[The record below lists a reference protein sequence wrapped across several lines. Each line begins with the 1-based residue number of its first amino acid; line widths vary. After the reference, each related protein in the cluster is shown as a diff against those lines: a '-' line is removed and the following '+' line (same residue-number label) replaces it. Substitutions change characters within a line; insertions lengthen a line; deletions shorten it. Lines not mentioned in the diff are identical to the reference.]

1 MSNASNIKKD
11 IITAKGFTIQVYT
24 EDFRNDYVSL
34 TDIARY
40 KNKEEPKDVVKN
52 WLRVKN
58 TIEFLGLWESINNPN
73 FKGVEFDSFK
83 NEAGSNAFTLSS
95 KRWVESTNAIGIVS
109 KSGKNGG
116 TYAHKDIAFKFAA
129 WISAEFE
136 LYIIKDYQR
145 LKSDEGSRLSLNW
158 NLNRE
163 ISKINY
169 KIHTDAIKE
178 YLLKDLTSEQ
188 LMYKYANE
196 ADLLNVA
203 LFNKTAKQWRDAN
216 PKSKGNIR
224 DEASIN
230 ELLVLA
236 NMESYNAVLISKG
249 LPQEDRMVEL
259 RNLARAQILSL
270 ENLNNSGI
278 KSLDSVL
285 KS

>member
-11 IITAKGFTIQVYT
+11 TITAKGFAIQVYT

-40 KNKEEPKDVVKN
+40 KNKEEPNVVVAN
-52 WLRVKN
+52 WMRN
-58 TIEFLGLWESINNPN
+58 YSTIEYLGIWERLNNPN
-73 FKGVEFDSFK
+73 FKPIEFEGFLK
-83 NEAGSNAFTLSS
+83 EAGSNAFTLSPKKWS
-95 KRWVESTNAIGIVS
+95 EITNAIGLLV
-109 KSGKNGG
+109 KSGRGGG

-145 LKSDEGSRLSLNW
+145 LKSDENSRLSLNW

-178 YLLKDLTSEQ
+178 YLLKDLTPEQ

-249 LPQEDRMVEL
+249 LPQTDRMVEL
-259 RNLARAQILSL
+259 RNLARTQILSL

-285 KS
+285 KN

>member
-216 PKSKGNIR
+216 LKSKGNIR

>member
-1 MSNASNIKKD
+1 MSNMSNIKKD
-11 IITAKGFTIQVYT
+11 TINAKGFTIQVYT

-83 NEAGSNAFTLSS
+83 NEAGSNSFTLSPQ
-95 KRWVESTNAIGIVS
+95 RWVESTNAIGIVS
-109 KSGKNGG
+109 KSGKCGG

-145 LKSDEGSRLSLNW
+145 LKSDENSRLSLNW

-178 YLLKDLTSEQ
+178 YLLKDLTPEQ
-188 LMYKYANE
+188 LMYKYASE

-230 ELLVLA
+230 ELLVLS

-249 LPQEDRMVEL
+249 LQQADRMVEL
-259 RNLARAQILSL
+259 RNLARTQILSL
-270 ENLNNSGI
+270 EKLNNVGI
-278 KSLDSVL
+278 KSLDAVL
-285 KS
+285 KN

>member
-1 MSNASNIKKD
+1 MSNMSKIKKET
-11 IITAKGFTIQVYT
+11 IEAKGFTIQVYT

-40 KNKEEPKDVVKN
+40 KNKEEPNVVVAN
-52 WLRVKN
+52 WMRN
-58 TIEFLGLWESINNPN
+58 YSTIEYLGIWERLNNPN
-73 FKGVEFDSFK
+73 FKPIEFEGFLK
-83 NEAGSNAFTLSS
+83 EAGSNAFTLSPKKWS
-95 KRWVESTNAIGIVS
+95 EITNAIGLFV
-109 KSGKNGG
+109 KSGRGGG

-145 LKSDEGSRLSLNW
+145 LKSDENSRLSLNW

-178 YLLKDLTSEQ
+178 YLLKDLTPEQ
-188 LMYKYANE
+188 LMYKYASE

-216 PKSKGNIR
+216 PKSKGNVR

-230 ELLVLA
+230 ELLVLS

-249 LPQEDRMVEL
+249 LQQADRMVEL
-259 RNLARAQILSL
+259 RNLARTQILSL
-270 ENLNNSGI
+270 EKLNNVGI
-278 KSLDSVL
+278 KSLDATV
-285 KS
+285 KN